1 LVGDLLK
8 DQAIKAI
15 SKKTGLDVSSA
26 QSIATKAVPV
36 LL

>member
-1 LVGDLLK
+1 VAELLK

-15 SKKTGLDVSSA
+15 SKKTGVDETSA
-26 QSIATKAVPV
+26 KSVAAKALPV